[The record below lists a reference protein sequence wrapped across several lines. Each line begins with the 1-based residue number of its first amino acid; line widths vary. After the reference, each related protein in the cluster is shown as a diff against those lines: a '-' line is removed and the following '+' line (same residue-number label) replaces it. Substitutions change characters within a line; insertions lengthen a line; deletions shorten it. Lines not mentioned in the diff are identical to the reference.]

1 MRRWCQGQAVDK
13 RCGVRPARGVKV
25 RVLIQMGRIP
35 RDGTVESRALKI
47 SVVRLVGGGGG
58 GGGRRANG

>member
-1 MRRWCQGQAVDK
+1 MRSWCQGQAVDK

-35 RDGTVESRALKI
+35 RDGTVESRALEV
-47 SVVRLVGGGGG
+47 SVVRLVGG
-58 GGGRRANG
+58 R